1 MIYIQDIISDAG
13 KWSSKKTEI
22 CRNLNPE
29 FQNIYDL
36 ITESVDEYCIENN
49 INLTS
54 LEDLQAVVQGV
65 SVLFLGTEEKDVYY
79 YAIIAV
85 ISDYIDLSM
94 F

>member
-1 MIYIQDIISDAG
+1 MIYIQDIISDAS
-13 KWSSKKTEI
+13 KWSPKKTEI
-22 CRNLNPE
+22 CRNLNSE

-36 ITESVDEYCIENN
+36 ITESVDEYCMENN

-79 YAIIAV
+79 YAIIAL